1 MSWHTTPLS
10 IQLQSNDLEF
20 EIQERSCYLK
30 NLALN
35 FMLLVLKLCPIQA
48 VISSYCSFFC
58 ATSADFLAYVGGVLV
73 TNLFSLLLIDRYTL
87 AIQQTI
93 TLEEY
98 LRYSFFICSNL
109 LNRLRS
115 LGTMV
120 ITTECGSKSLSLSIF
135 LQK

>member
-1 MSWHTTPLS
+1 MLNVSFIDVAIKITALMSWHTTPLS
-10 IQLQSNDLEF
+10 IQLQSNNLEF

-87 AIQQTI
+87 AI
-93 TLEEY
+93 
-98 LRYSFFICSNL
+98 
-109 LNRLRS
+109 
-115 LGTMV
+115 
-120 ITTECGSKSLSLSIF
+120 
-135 LQK
+135 